1 MKIEKLVGQK
11 IEKHLELGE
20 ESPKNDVKVI
30 NTLVENIPTA
40 IPVGPHILR
49 TSGQTTNGI
58 YHLKPDNDND
68 NKDND
73 FQYAREN
80 LYDIIEKGRDAMD
93 ELLEIAKAEES
104 PRAFEVFGQLLKNMT
119 DTQEKLMELHRKKQ
133 IIENDG
139 ERQEVTKAQNVTNAL
154 FVGSTSELLK
164 LVKRETKQNA

>member
-1 MKIEKLVGQK
+1 MKVEKLVEQR

-20 ESPKNDVKVI
+20 EISKNDVKII
-30 NTLVENIPTA
+30 NATVENVPAVID
-40 IPVGPHILR
+40 
-49 TSGQTTNGI
+49 SNG
-58 YHLKPDNDND
+58 

-80 LYDIIEKGRDAMD
+80 LYDIIEKGRDAME

-154 FVGSTSELLK
+154 FVGSTADLLK

>member
-1 MKIEKLVGQK
+1 MKAEKLVEQR

-20 ESPKNDVKVI
+20 EISKNDVKVI
-30 NTLVENIPTA
+30 NAVENV
-40 IPVGPHILR
+40 PVVID
-49 TSGQTTNGI
+49 SNG
-58 YHLKPDNDND
+58 

-80 LYDIIEKGRDAMD
+80 LYDIIEKGRDAME

-119 DTQEKLMELHRKKQ
+119 DTQSTLMELHQKKQ
-133 IIENDG
+133 KLENDG
-139 ERQEVTKAQNVTNAL
+139 DRQEVSRAQNVTNAL
-154 FVGSTSELLK
+154 FVGSTADLLK

>member
-1 MKIEKLVGQK
+1 MKDIEKVVENR
-11 IEKHLELGE
+11 IEKHLDLVEHNTEYYTEAKTTVLPATIDGE
-20 ESPKNDVKVI
+20 E
-30 NTLVENIPTA
+30 
-40 IPVGPHILR
+40 
-49 TSGQTTNGI
+49 
-58 YHLKPDNDND
+58 
-68 NKDND
+68 KDTD
-73 FQYAREN
+73 FRYAREN
-80 LYDIIEKGRDAMD
+80 MYHIIERGRDAMD

-154 FVGSTSELLK
+154 FVGSTADLLK

>member
-1 MKIEKLVGQK
+1 MKTEKLVEQR

-20 ESPKNDVKVI
+20 DSSKSDIKVI
-30 NTLVENIPTA
+30 NAVENVPTV
-40 IPVGPHILR
+40 ID
-49 TSGQTTNGI
+49 SNE
-58 YHLKPDNDND
+58 

-80 LYDIIEKGRDAMD
+80 LYDIIEKGRDAME

-119 DTQEKLMELHRKKQ
+119 DTQSTLMELHQKKQ
-133 IIENDG
+133 KLENDG
-139 ERQEVTKAQNVTNAL
+139 DRQEVSRAQNVTNAL
-154 FVGSTSELLK
+154 FVGSTADLLK

>member
-1 MKIEKLVGQK
+1 MKVEKLVEQR

-20 ESPKNDVKVI
+20 NIPKNDVKVI
-30 NTLVENIPTA
+30 NATVENVPTV
-40 IPVGPHILR
+40 ID
-49 TSGQTTNGI
+49 SNG
-58 YHLKPDNDND
+58 

-80 LYDIIEKGRDAMD
+80 LYDIIEKGRDAME

-119 DTQEKLMELHRKKQ
+119 DTQSTLMELHQKKQ
-133 IIENDG
+133 KLENDG
-139 ERQEVTKAQNVTNAL
+139 DRQEVSRAQNVTNAL
-154 FVGSTSELLK
+154 FVGSTADLLK

>member
-1 MKIEKLVGQK
+1 MKVEKLVEQR

-20 ESPKNDVKVI
+20 EISKNDVKVI
-30 NTLVENIPTA
+30 NAVENV
-40 IPVGPHILR
+40 PVVID
-49 TSGQTTNGI
+49 SNG
-58 YHLKPDNDND
+58 

-80 LYDIIEKGRDAMD
+80 LYDIIEKGRDAME

-119 DTQEKLMELHRKKQ
+119 DTQSTLMELHQKKQ
-133 IIENDG
+133 KLENDG
-139 ERQEVTKAQNVTNAL
+139 DRQEVTRAQNVTNAL
-154 FVGSTSELLK
+154 FVGSTADLLK

>member
-1 MKIEKLVGQK
+1 MKVEKLVEQR

-20 ESPKNDVKVI
+20 EISKNDVKVI
-30 NTLVENIPTA
+30 NATVENV
-40 IPVGPHILR
+40 PVVID
-49 TSGQTTNGI
+49 SNG
-58 YHLKPDNDND
+58 

-80 LYDIIEKGRDAMD
+80 LYDIIEKGRDAME

-119 DTQEKLMELHRKKQ
+119 DTQEKLMELHQKKQ
-133 IIENDG
+133 KLENDG

-154 FVGSTSELLK
+154 FVGSTADLLK
-164 LVKRETKQNA
+164 LVKRETKQND

>member
-1 MKIEKLVGQK
+1 MKVEKLVEQR

-20 ESPKNDVKVI
+20 EISKNDVKVI
-30 NTLVENIPTA
+30 NATVENV
-40 IPVGPHILR
+40 PVVID
-49 TSGQTTNGI
+49 SNG
-58 YHLKPDNDND
+58 

-80 LYDIIEKGRDAMD
+80 LYDIIEKGRDAME

-154 FVGSTSELLK
+154 FVGSTADLLK
-164 LVKRETKQNA
+164 LVKRETKQND